1 MISVIYHFAPC
12 LNIYGEDLGQ
22 GKGGDKG
29 GCKGRE
35 DIGLSDV
42 IADESFLHIKANL
55 TGAYE
60 HYQVKKNTLKIFLKP
75 LKCLG
80 KFRRE
85 LFFVLLLF
93 GRELDTGGF
102 HLLVVTSRNQN
113 SLVEMFDIWSNEK
126 DSGSLSCRKA
136 LFGGR

>member
-35 DIGLSDV
+35 DIRLSLMSLQN
-42 IADESFLHIKANL
+42 ESFLHIKANL

-60 HYQVKKNTLKIFLKP
+60 PYQVKKNTLKIFLKP

-80 KFRRE
+80 MFRRK
-85 LFFVLLLF
+85 LFCFVAIWQ
-93 GRELDTGGF
+93 RTGHWRFSFVGC
-102 HLLVVTSRNQN
+102 TSRNQN
-113 SLVEMFDIWSNEK
+113 SLMKMFDSWSNEK
-126 DSGSLSCRKA
+126 DSGS
-136 LFGGR
+136 